1 MTLKEVSVAEAK
13 KHFSDLLGR
22 VAYRG
27 ERITISKRGKPMA
40 VLVPTTEV
48 LDQKRLS
55 GVRGWLNPSDPF
67 FEVIDQIV
75 LGRKSHLPRILTSTR
90 IPLET
95 EKTQRPREP
104 SISVPMQADQES

>member
-1 MTLKEVSVAEAK
+1 MTIKEVSVAEAK

-40 VLVPTTEV
+40 VLVPAAKAQG
-48 LDQKRLS
+48 QKSPREI
-55 GVRGWLNPSDPF
+55 RGWLEPSDPF

-75 LGRKSHLPRILTSTR
+75 SDRDKHRPRIFKS
-90 IPLET
+90 
-95 EKTQRPREP
+95 PR
-104 SISVPMQADQES
+104 S

>member
-1 MTLKEVSVAEAK
+1 MTTKEVGVAEAK

-40 VLVPTTEV
+40 VMVPTAEV
-48 LDQKRLS
+48 PVQKSLREFE
-55 GVRGWLNPSDPF
+55 GWLEPSDPF

-75 LGRKSHLPRILTSTR
+75 YDRGKHLPRTFD
-90 IPLET
+90 
-95 EKTQRPREP
+95 P
-104 SISVPMQADQES
+104 SRS